1 MEFHHTP
8 IMLAQCV
15 DLLDIDPSGTYVDC
29 TAGGG
34 GHSEAILSHLTTGTL
49 VCIDKDIEAIN
60 ACKQRLEP
68 SSKNIVYIHQD
79 YKHFSDILHELN
91 ITQVNGILID
101 LGISSYQIDNKERG
115 FSYMARDV
123 QLDMRMDRS
132 QALSAKTVVNTYSE
146 KQLFEIIRDY
156 GEEKF
161 AHSIARNIV
170 AARESGEIV
179 TCGQLVDIIDI
190 SIPYAFKRNTHPAKK
205 TFQALRI
212 EVNSELTDLKA
223 ALLDMVDALAPAG
236 RMVVLTFHSLE
247 DRIVKLT
254 FADLATDCICPPSIP
269 ICVCDHR
276 AKVKLL
282 NKKPLVA
289 SPEEQT
295 DNPRS
300 ISCKLR
306 AITKI

>member
-1 MEFHHTP
+1 
-8 IMLAQCV
+8 MLAQCV
-15 DLLDIDPSGTYVDC
+15 DMLDIDPTGTYVDC

-34 GHSEAILSHLTTGTL
+34 GHSEAILAHLTTGTL

-60 ACKQRLEP
+60 ACKQRFEP

-79 YKHFSDILHELN
+79 YKHFSDILRELN

-115 FSYMARDV
+115 FSYMARDA

-132 QALSAKTVVNTYSE
+132 QALSARTVVNTYSE
-146 KQLFEIIRDY
+146 KQLMELIRDY

-170 AARESGEIV
+170 AARESGEIS

-212 EVNSELTDLKA
+212 EVNSELTNLKA

-254 FADLATDCICPPSIP
+254 FSDLATDCICPPSIP

-289 SPEEQT
+289 SAEEQT

-306 AITKI
+306 SIVKI